1 MKRTKR
7 MIAGLLAV
15 TALAA
20 VPSCSKKGGSSSAPE
35 TTAVSTEATTSAL
48 DAAKGSMDIVWLSD
62 YDLNTAADGKPA
74 AALEVFQQQY
84 GGKVEYTYADHAML
98 SSVLEARIKAGEE
111 VDMVP
116 YSEGC
121 FPENAANGYYAPLDQ
136 YYEDMGM
143 NVPGLWDDIKDVSE
157 QFKFNGQHY
166 VMPYSLSD
174 PLLITYSRKMI
185 QDEGLEDPYTLYQEG
200 KWDWNAFTSMM
211 DKFVENANGTR
222 RYGINGWFGQAALIS
237 SGSPIVKYDGTV
249 FSSNLSDEKL
259 NQAGQ
264 LMESVAGKQLYT
276 KGWRDCFPTDQST
289 LFYAM
294 GDWALGGS
302 NARNLE
308 MDLMIVP
315 FPKAPDSDKYYLS
328 CNFNAKMLTAN
339 SLKGKAVARYIMC
352 ERYVATS
359 EKARTADKERALA
372 QLKTGNGADK
382 HYITEEQYNALR
394 SYLDP
399 KNITPVFDYASG
411 MGEKVSGNGMYNYET
426 RGVMQNL
433 TTALLD
439 GNGGITS
446 WAELK
451 ESVSPTLDAEIAR
464 YNK

>member
-1 MKRTKR
+1 
-7 MIAGLLAV
+7 
-15 TALAA
+15 
-20 VPSCSKKGGSSSAPE
+20 
-35 TTAVSTEATTSAL
+35 
-48 DAAKGSMDIVWLSD
+48 
-62 YDLNTAADGKPA
+62 
-74 AALEVFQQQY
+74 
-84 GGKVEYTYADHAML
+84 
-98 SSVLEARIKAGEE
+98 
-111 VDMVP
+111 
-116 YSEGC
+116 
-121 FPENAANGYYAPLDQ
+121 
-136 YYEDMGM
+136 
-143 NVPGLWDDIKDVSE
+143 
-157 QFKFNGQHY
+157 
-166 VMPYSLSD
+166 
-174 PLLITYSRKMI
+174 
-185 QDEGLEDPYTLYQEG
+185 
-200 KWDWNAFTSMM
+200 MM

-302 NARNLE
+302 NARNPE

-328 CNFNAKMLTAN
+328 CNFNAKMLAAN

-433 TTALLD
+433 TTTLLD
-439 GNGGITS
+439 GSGGITS